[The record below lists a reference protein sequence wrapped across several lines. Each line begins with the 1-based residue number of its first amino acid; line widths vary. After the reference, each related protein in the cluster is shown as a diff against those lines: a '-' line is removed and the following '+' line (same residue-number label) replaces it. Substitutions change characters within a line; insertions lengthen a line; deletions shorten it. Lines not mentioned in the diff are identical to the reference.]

1 MLTAI
6 LLTFLAGALAP
17 WVARRAGA
25 AAGWWYAAVPLALS
39 VYFASFLPL
48 AASEVTQVAPW
59 VPSLGVDLAF
69 RLDGLSLTF
78 ALMISIVGVAVVS
91 YAGGYLKDD
100 PLKPR
105 FLLILLSFMAA
116 MLGVV
121 LADDLIALFVF
132 WELTSLTSYFLI
144 GYKHDKD
151 ESRYGA
157 LQGLIITGSGGLA
170 MLAGFLLLGSEMG
183 TFRISEIVAQGDAV
197 RASGVY
203 LPAFVLIALGA
214 FTKSAQFPFHVW
226 LPNAMAAPTP
236 VSAFLHSATMVKAG
250 IYLLARMQPALGG
263 TDVWFWTLTL
273 VGSATL
279 LATASLSLVQRDLKK
294 LLAYS
299 TLIALGAL
307 VVLLGAGG
315 KVASEAVIVFML
327 AHALYK
333 APLFMVAG
341 NIDHEAGTRDVTT
354 LRGLGRL
361 MPLTW
366 TVALIAGVSAAGLPP
381 LLGFVGKELAYEA
394 LLPATLPLVALIAA
408 SVAMVGIVGQVA
420 VRPFWGRGVQAEVE
434 RPHEAPLSMW
444 LGPLLLAVGGL
455 AFGVLPMLLEPLAV
469 PAASAMVGAPLDFY
483 LKLWHG
489 LNLPLALSVLTVTL
503 GLILA
508 FLWSRFQPALESA
521 FGGVRVGPAGVYD
534 AFIKGVPKVS
544 AAVARRV
551 QSDNLRD
558 HLMIILGFAVGLVGV
573 TALLRGNLAVPPDGF
588 TLPSGTP
595 YEWLVLFLAAAGALT
610 VVRAHSRLEA
620 ITALG
625 VVGFAIALIF
635 TFFAAPDLAITQFLV
650 ETLIVI
656 LVALVLMRLP
666 DGLLRE
672 RTDPVHRLLSGGVAT
687 LSGVLLAGL
696 LIAVTAQPL
705 DLRLTEFFNAASYP
719 EAQGKNIVNV
729 ILVDFRAFDTLGEIA
744 VLVVASTGVYALLR
758 RVRKPAPTADKGAP
772 GGPEAGP

>member
-6 LLTFLAGALAP
+6 LLTFLAGAVAP
-17 WVARRAGA
+17 WAARLAGA
-25 AAGWWYAAVPLALS
+25 AVGWWYAAVPLALS
-39 VYFASFLPL
+39 VYFASLLPR
-48 AASEVTQVAPW
+48 AASGISQVTPW

-144 GYKHDKD
+144 GYKHEKE

-197 RASGVY
+197 RTSGVY
-203 LPAFVLIALGA
+203 LPAFALIALGA

-250 IYLLARMQPALGG
+250 VYLLARMQPALGG

-279 LATASLSLVQRDLKK
+279 LATAGLSLVQRDLKK

-341 NIDHEAGTRDVTT
+341 NVDHEAGTRDVTT
-354 LRGLGRL
+354 LRGLGSV

-366 TVALIAGVSAAGLPP
+366 TVAILAGISAAGLPP

-408 SVAMVGIVGQVA
+408 SVAMIGIVGQVA
-420 VRPFWGRGVQAEVE
+420 VRPFRGRTVEAEVE
-434 RPHEAPLSMW
+434 HPHEAPPSMW
-444 LGPLLLAVGGL
+444 LGPLLLAVGGVV
-455 AFGVLPMLLEPLAV
+455 FGVFPMLLEPLAV
-469 PAASAMVGAPLDFY
+469 PAASAVVGAPLDFY

-489 LNLPLALSVLTVTL
+489 LNLPLALTVLTIML

-508 FLWSRFQPALESA
+508 FTWSRLQPALESA

-534 AFIKGVPKVS
+534 AFIKGVPNVS

-558 HLMIILGFAVGLVGV
+558 HLVIIMGFTVGLVGV
-573 TALLRGNLAVPPDGF
+573 TAVVRGNLNITAEGF
-588 TLPSGTP
+588 TMPSGTP
-595 YEWLVLFLAAAGALT
+595 YEWVVLALAAAGALAT
-610 VVRAHSRLEA
+610 VRAHSRLEA

-672 RTDPVHRLLSGGVAT
+672 RTGAAHRLLSGGVAV
-687 LSGVLLAGL
+687 LSGLLLAGL
-696 LIAVTAQPL
+696 LIVVTAQPL

-719 EAQGKNIVNV
+719 DALGKNVVNV

-758 RVRKPAPTADKGAP
+758 RVRKPAPTSDQGAP
-772 GGPEAGP
+772 GGPEGGP